1 MNFLRIFKTQK
12 LQNNKLHFKMKN
24 SLINLKKVQN
34 KSLLSKMFI
43 CLKSKIVIYKIINKN
58 KINSQNLGMN
68 K

>member
-1 MNFLRIFKTQK
+1 MNFLRIFKTQM

-24 SLINLKKVQN
+24 SLINPKKVQN

-43 CLKSKIVIYKIINKN
+43 CLKSKIVIYKIINKK
-58 KINSQNLGMN
+58 KINSSNLGMN

>member
-43 CLKSKIVIYKIINKN
+43 CLKSKIVIYKIINKK